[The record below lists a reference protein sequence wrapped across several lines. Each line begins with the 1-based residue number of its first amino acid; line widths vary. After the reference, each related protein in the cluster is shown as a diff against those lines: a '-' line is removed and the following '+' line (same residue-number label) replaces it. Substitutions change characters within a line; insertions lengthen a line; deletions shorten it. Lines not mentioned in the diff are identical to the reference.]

1 MSVDDLQTD
10 IIHPA
15 EREILE
21 ELAEDFD
28 VRMSRED
35 LMKMASLVFGRRG
48 RGTTLL
54 TSSFPGTVI
63 STMQAKKP
71 LLFDEGEPEKAKVG
85 SSRSNLSPFEREVFH
100 ELDGEVKELEK
111 ESRRLPAVPSRR
123 ELSDLLET
131 VREAGENG
139 SVKDRRDY
147 LILRLLYATGCRRS
161 ELSRMLTA
169 DLYLDEQKILIRDG
183 KGNKD
188 RFVLID
194 KHTADL
200 LDDHTSTHLN
210 ETPVFNIG
218 DRQINRRV
226 VHWATRT
233 GLVQRYEAQERDF
246 TSHCIRHCFAT
257 HMYENGAD
265 LYTLRQ
271 LLGHKYLSTTKIY
284 VSIGIGILLGKYQSA
299 HPLSLEKA

>member
-1 MSVDDLQTD
+1 MSDDDLQTD

-35 LMKMASLVFGRRG
+35 LVEMANLFFGRRG
-48 RGTTLL
+48 RGTLL
-54 TSSFPGTVI
+54 TSGFPGTVI
-63 STMQAKKP
+63 STMQAKQP
-71 LLFDEGEPEKAKVG
+71 LPRDGEVPEKVRG
-85 SSRSNLSPFEREVFH
+85 GGSRSNYSPLEREVFH

-123 ELSDLLET
+123 ELSNLLET

-147 LILRLLYATGCRRS
+147 LILRLLYSTGCRRS

-169 DLYLDEQKILIRDG
+169 DLYLDEQKIMVRDG

-194 KHTADL
+194 KRTADL
-200 LDDHTSTHLN
+200 LAEHTSTHLD
-210 ETPVFNIG
+210 ETPVFDIG

-226 VHWATRT
+226 VHWANQT
-233 GLVQRYEAQERDF
+233 GLVQRYEAQEREF
-246 TSHCIRHCFAT
+246 TSHCLRHCFAT

-284 VSIGIGILLGKYQSA
+284 VSIGIGTLLSKYRSA
-299 HPLSLEKA
+299 HPLSLEDA